1 MGVRGE
7 LGTGGRGGLCEKRR
21 FSLTACAQCLAW
33 AIPAGLAQEMFRE
46 VAGTQ
51 VQAPSPPQL
60 WLKIRALVSH
70 TCWPGDPPRAPS
82 VLEKPTSHHK
92 TGCAAKPGCNL
103 PSSAPGF
110 SQGVVYAELV
120 PEPLP
125 QAGARHAHDGEPL
138 PAGTALMVGAGP
150 PLPRCAKARFI
161 PARQSA
167 GSEVGRR
174 GTSTGREGGGGVRVL
189 QPQTERAGFFPTF
202 FSFLLFCLFKKK
214 KTQQTNIK
222 KTPKL
227 LGAPQKTKEGPA
239 AAAPLCA
246 GGMFPGA
253 RHLPTSFESALGLAP
268 HAAAPPATFLVK
280 CAWIGL

>member
-7 LGTGGRGGLCEKRR
+7 PGTGGRGGLCEKRR

-46 VAGTQ
+46 VAGTR

-60 WLKIRALVSH
+60 RPKIRALVSH
-70 TCWPGDPPRAPS
+70 TCWPGDPPRDPS

-110 SQGVVYAELV
+110 SQGVVHAELV

-125 QAGARHAHDGEPL
+125 QAGARRAHDGEPL
-138 PAGTALMVGAGP
+138 PAGTALMVGAGS
-150 PLPRCAKARFI
+150 PLPWCAKVRFI

-189 QPQTERAGFFPTF
+189 QSQTERAGFFPSF
-202 FSFLLFCLFKKK
+202 FSFFLFCLFKKNNNNKQTSK
-214 KTQQTNIK
+214 KPQNFWGHLKKPNKALQQRSRSV
-222 KTPKL
+222 
-227 LGAPQKTKEGPA
+227 
-239 AAAPLCA
+239 
-246 GGMFPGA
+246 PGA
-253 RHLPTSFESALGLAP
+253 CSPELGTFRLLLSLPWVWLPMQQLRRP
-268 HAAAPPATFLVK
+268 HFL
-280 CAWIGL
+280 